1 MTASTNLETQLIESH
16 LDTMGHELRENI
28 LTQRV
33 EDCGI
38 PLEDGSEAAIH
49 NEMRSVGIRNMSHVD
64 DVIKEIAWRN
74 RYNPVYNYLNNWIE
88 TPWDG
93 TDWIGV
99 ISGFVEEDINQT
111 EDEPEH
117 GVFPLYLRKWM
128 VGAVAKVLQ
137 QDGCRNPML
146 VLDGPQDIGKSK
158 FVEWLCPRALYPKY
172 FRDAQI
178 DPDDKDHKIG
188 RATTFIWE
196 AAELDKTANA
206 KEASKIKSFITEYHV
221 TERGAWKHYPLDLP
235 TITSFIGTV
244 NNVCG
249 FLNDAS
255 GSSRFRVCKIRS
267 IDYEGYMNASPDLVD
282 KAWLQA
288 VHLYLAGETRDL
300 NQEEQAYATKINQKY
315 SIVNNTK
322 FALEEYFDI
331 DPTQKWFTTSEQIRV
346 VLQRQGLSG
355 ADLDAKRIA
364 ACLTELGCKKDQ
376 KKINGIAKKGYYG
389 ISKKLEAEMNI

>member
-1 MTASTNLETQLIESH
+1 MTTPTNLETQLIESR
-16 LDTMGHELRENI
+16 LNTMGHQLKLNV

-38 PLEDGSEAAIH
+38 PLEDYMEAAIH
-49 NEMRSVGIRNMSHVD
+49 NEMRAVGIRNMAHVD
-64 DVIKEIAWRN
+64 DVIMEIAGEN
-74 RYNPVYNYLNNWIE
+74 RYNPVYNYIDGWIGHA
-88 TPWDG
+88 WDG
-93 TDWIGV
+93 YDWISEV
-99 ISGFVEEDINQT
+99 ASFVKEDVEE
-111 EDEPEH
+111 EEH

-128 VGAVAKVLQ
+128 VGAVVRVLQ

-158 FVEWLCPRALYPKY
+158 FVEWLCPRELYPRY

-206 KEASKIKSFITEYHV
+206 KEAAKIKSFITERHV
-221 TERGAWKHYPLDLP
+221 TERGAWKHNPFDLP

-255 GSSRFRVCKIRS
+255 GSSRFRVCRIKS
-267 IDYEGYMNASPDLVD
+267 IDYEGYMNARPDLID
-282 KAWLQA
+282 LAWCQA
-288 VHLYLAGETRDL
+288 VHLQMAGETRDL
-300 NQEEQAYATKINQKY
+300 NPEDRAYAAKINQSY
-315 SIVNNTK
+315 AIANNTK
-322 FALEEYFDI
+322 NALQEYFDI
-331 DPTQKWFTTSEQIRV
+331 DPKKDPEWWLTTEKIRV
-346 VLQRQGLSG
+346 ILQRQGLSG
-355 ADLDAKRIA
+355 ADIDAKRIA
-364 ACLTELGCKKDQ
+364 ASCKELGLRINDKKVATNVT
-376 KKINGIAKKGYYG
+376 KKCCFG
-389 ISKKLEAEMNI
+389 ISVKLGVGIN